1 MIVAAGEMGE
11 ATVVTTA
18 AVVELSVPYLLAW
31 EDGLAA
37 DVPAFFGAVLTL
49 RRNLLILLAREQRSE
64 ICLCSGSFV
73 VCEDCF
79 NSPIT
84 FQLVYYYAAR
94 CCWCP
99 YCGLLSRL
107 RDFTGFAVNG
117 VNNILA
123 R

>member
-1 MIVAAGEMGE
+1 MGE

-18 AVVELSVPYLLAW
+18 AAVLLVLYLLAW

-49 RRNLLILLAREQRSE
+49 RRNLLILLAREQGSE

-79 NSPIT
+79 NCPII
-84 FQLVYYYAAR
+84 FQQVYY
-94 CCWCP
+94 
-99 YCGLLSRL
+99 LIML
-107 RDFTGFAVNG
+107 RVVVG
-117 VNNILA
+117 VPIVDCFPD
-123 R
+123 